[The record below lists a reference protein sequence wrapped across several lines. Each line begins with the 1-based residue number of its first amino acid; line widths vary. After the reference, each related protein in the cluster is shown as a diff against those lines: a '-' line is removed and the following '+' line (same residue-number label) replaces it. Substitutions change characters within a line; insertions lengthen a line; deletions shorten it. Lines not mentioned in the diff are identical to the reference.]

1 LALALALAL
10 AFTDYNADPPRR
22 PAWPHGF
29 AASRRRSAASGTASR
44 RRAHEKSATA
54 RTVTLVLPP

>member
-1 LALALALAL
+1 MNHYTLALALAL

-29 AASRRRSAASGTASR
+29 AASLRRVGHRFAPP
-44 RRAHEKSATA
+44 RA
-54 RTVTLVLPP
+54 